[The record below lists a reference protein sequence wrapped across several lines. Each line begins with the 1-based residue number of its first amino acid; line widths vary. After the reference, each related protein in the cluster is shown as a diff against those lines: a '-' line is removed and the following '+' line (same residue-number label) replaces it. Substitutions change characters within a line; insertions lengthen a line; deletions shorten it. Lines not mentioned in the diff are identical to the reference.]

1 VASFE
6 TKVKLADLPNTLNA
20 MREWLDHNKS
30 NISNFTSVTDADGMV
45 TIKVGFTDGEGSA
58 AGFRKHFG
66 LDGGEPSR
74 AG

>member
-1 VASFE
+1 
-6 TKVKLADLPNTLNA
+6 
-20 MREWLDHNKS
+20 
-30 NISNFTSVTDADGMV
+30 MV
-45 TIKVGFTDGEGSA
+45 TIKLGFTDGEGSA